1 MSLKAMLSSLFNSKV
16 QSGNVNYLTG
26 VSGTPASG
34 APGAYAK
41 LLANA
46 TVAALAWWLCAL
58 NYGNPDAAGAV
69 VFDYDIARFEDG
81 VGDLNLAAVR
91 IHVDGAS
98 TDISGQVVFPYPRRS
113 PPAQGAAAQQ
123 TTASGKTLDVS
134 ILYATGVG
142 T

>member
-1 MSLKAMLSSLFNSKV
+1 MSLRNVINAIYKARV
-16 QSGNVNYLTG
+16 DSGNINYLTG
-26 VSGTPASG
+26 LTGVPASG

-46 TVAALAWWLCAL
+46 TATVAWWLCAL
-58 NYGNPDAAGAV
+58 GYGNPDAAGAV

-98 TDISGQVVFPYPRRS
+98 TDISGQINFPFPRRS
-113 PPAQGAAAQQ
+113 PAAQGAAAQQ